1 MYCIYKKCTQSLF
14 GYVSP
19 GDCVF
24 LVVSLFL
31 LTNHCSH
38 RRIRVHWYTE
48 KIYMSMYAYIGI
60 YSMSVSPSTGSCQQ
74 SWLSLSLNDPQLA
87 DHRSMVNDR
96 WFGSLWF
103 ASLELTQVKSSQVES
118 SWVELSELWSI
129 GLIIS
134 IVQHFL
140 QIMCIICAVIEAETG
155 SLLSTSGV
163 F

>member
-1 MYCIYKKCTQSLF
+1 MYCIYKKCTQPLF

-60 YSMSVSPSTGSCQQ
+60 YSMYVSPSTGSCQQ

-103 ASLELTQVKSSQVES
+103 ASLELTQVKSSRIKL
-118 SWVELSELWSI
+118 SWIEW
-129 GLIIS
+129 
-134 IVQHFL
+134 
-140 QIMCIICAVIEAETG
+140 AVINRAYNFDCAALSADKVHYLCCYRSWNEF
-155 SLLSTSGV
+155 SLSPLYLRC